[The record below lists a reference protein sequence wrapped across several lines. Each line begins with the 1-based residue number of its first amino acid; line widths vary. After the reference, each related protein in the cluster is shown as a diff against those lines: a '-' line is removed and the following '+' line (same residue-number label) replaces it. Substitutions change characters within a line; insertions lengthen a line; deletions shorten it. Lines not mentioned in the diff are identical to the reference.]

1 MKVQP
6 NFTYQKYEGKP
17 EDQAQQFQKQLSQQH
32 IVAANAINATIDDL
46 SFWTRER
53 QTSYTW
59 VDLTPIYTQSFAT
72 VAWTAGGTVN
82 IIPMNIQTPAPL
94 TGFVVRDIVCCI
106 SNGTASTSDTLLLPH
121 LDVSVAANSIEI
133 VRNGQN
139 IVITS
144 GGTNRSAYSGF
155 VTVYYTKN

>member
-6 NFTYQKYEGKP
+6 NFSFQKYEGKS
-17 EDQAQQFQKQLSQQH
+17 EDQNQQFQKQLSQEH
-32 IVAANAINATIDDL
+32 IVVSNAINATIDDL
-46 SFWTRER
+46 SFWTKER

-59 VDLTPIYTQSFAT
+59 VDLTPVYTQTFAT
-72 VAWTAGGTVN
+72 VAWTVGGTVN
-82 IIPMNIQTPAPL
+82 VIPMNIKTTAPL

-106 SNGTASTSDTLLLPH
+106 SNGTASSSDTLLLPH
-121 LDVSVAANSIEI
+121 IDVSVAANEISI

-144 GGTNRSAYSGF
+144 GGTDRSAYSGY